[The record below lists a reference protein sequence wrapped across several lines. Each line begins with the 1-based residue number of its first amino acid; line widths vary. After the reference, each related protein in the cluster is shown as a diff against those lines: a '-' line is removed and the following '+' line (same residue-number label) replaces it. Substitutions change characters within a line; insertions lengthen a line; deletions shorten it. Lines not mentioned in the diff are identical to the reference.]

1 MKKETVNKLLLVL
14 SVLSTAIL
22 SSCLVS
28 KSENAVDCP
37 TNAVVDPGPFLGQ
50 WQILQ
55 VLGSNTTANTSLN
68 VLQGSSGVLTAI
80 LTEATGADTQ
90 AVMLTSINGQ
100 VIASVQNRSNSWDI
114 VALSFQGASSNLVI
128 SAMDDSVIAAD
139 IKSNILAGVV
149 DDREAN
155 WQLIKITASG
165 SQLRTYLAGKTNL
178 FGQIAVFQKSP

>member
-1 MKKETVNKLLLVL
+1 
-14 SVLSTAIL
+14 
-22 SSCLVS
+22 
-28 KSENAVDCP
+28 
-37 TNAVVDPGPFLGQ
+37 
-50 WQILQ
+50 
-55 VLGSNTTANTSLN
+55 
-68 VLQGSSGVLTAI
+68 
-80 LTEATGADTQ
+80 
-90 AVMLTSINGQ
+90 MLTSINGQ